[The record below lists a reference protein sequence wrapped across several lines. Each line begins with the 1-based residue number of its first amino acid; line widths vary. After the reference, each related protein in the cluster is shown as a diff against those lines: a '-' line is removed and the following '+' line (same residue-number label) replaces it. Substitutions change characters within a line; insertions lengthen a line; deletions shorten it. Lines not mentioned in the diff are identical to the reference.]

1 MTNLI
6 TSIATN
12 VTARMMSS
20 NSQDYAHKTLF
31 QFIHNVVA
39 HLAADTGYKYFH
51 SLSLFLLT
59 NYKAAKS
66 RQEPNLTPT
75 IIHHYLYF
83 VNC

>member
-31 QFIHNVVA
+31 QFIHRGVILQK
-39 HLAADTGYKYFH
+39 HRPFCK
-51 SLSLFLLT
+51 
-59 NYKAAKS
+59 KAFEA
-66 RQEPNLTPT
+66 T
-75 IIHHYLYF
+75 
-83 VNC
+83 